1 MDQSP
6 LQKLPPELRNRIYEL
21 ALLERL
27 PIAVSTHGPNEKATT
42 PLLQTCRQIRVEASA
57 IYYSGNTFDILPNY
71 KETDASAI
79 CTSAYD
85 ALAKWLENMPLEA
98 RNALRR
104 IRISNWVSLLEGIGP
119 RSLEA
124 KSIIASY
131 GIVVENVE
139 VLFEIESD
147 DYYEDGTPIY
157 EWVRAW

>member
-1 MDQSP
+1 
-6 LQKLPPELRNRIYEL
+6 
-21 ALLERL
+21 
-27 PIAVSTHGPNEKATT
+27 
-42 PLLQTCRQIRVEASA
+42 
-57 IYYSGNTFDILPNY
+57 
-71 KETDASAI
+71 
-79 CTSAYD
+79 
-85 ALAKWLENMPLEA
+85 MPLEA